1 MNKKDGFF
9 VLMWKLFPIYF
20 FFYTLSMKA
29 TTYSSYGMYSTVK
42 SASLMYPMLALIVG
56 IIFGIVALV
65 FWLWMLIDLIKRQG
79 LSGGR
84 KVIYFISFILVAILG
99 SSGYYLNNVR
109 KDWDSELKGT
119 KKLFWL
125 TVVLFLVGII
135 VAPLVALFFVPI

>member
-9 VLMWKLFPIYF
+9 VLMWILFPIYF